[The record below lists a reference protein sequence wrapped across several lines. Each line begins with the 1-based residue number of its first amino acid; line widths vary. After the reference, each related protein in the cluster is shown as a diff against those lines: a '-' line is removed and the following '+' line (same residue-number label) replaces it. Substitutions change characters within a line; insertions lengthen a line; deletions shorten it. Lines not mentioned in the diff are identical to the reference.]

1 MLIQKLLRHHCYQL
15 NQKKHISKT
24 NRLNYNLLLNGG
36 EMANRQHYVPK
47 FIINRFKIKGKPL
60 YYYNFETHEYKN
72 KSDKVFSKFKGW
84 DNDFENKLKHIED
97 TVSNLISQLA
107 NSNLLTE
114 VALEI
119 KSMTIDEKQAL
130 YTFML
135 IQSFI
140 NPNKTNDKM
149 YFDNIKNLINN
160 KVGRNLKLKFYYF
173 KISKIAEVNK
183 TFVLTDTPAVPEWEF
198 STFAESEPG
207 ILPHYLIVSPKEL
220 FFYGGE
226 QHAIKLCEFAY
237 NKTNNF
243 NLLNIAVNKGK
254 CEIIASNKVLL
265 EALVEYY
272 LSNHDQYNTRW
283 NFIR

>member
-1 MLIQKLLRHHCYQL
+1 
-15 NQKKHISKT
+15 
-24 NRLNYNLLLNGG
+24 
-36 EMANRQHYVPK
+36 
-47 FIINRFKIKGKPL
+47 
-60 YYYNFETHEYKN
+60 
-72 KSDKVFSKFKGW
+72 
-84 DNDFENKLKHIED
+84 
-97 TVSNLISQLA
+97 
-107 NSNLLTE
+107 
-114 VALEI
+114 
-119 KSMTIDEKQAL
+119 MTIDEKQAL

-160 KVGRNLKLKFYYF
+160 KVGRNLKLRFYYF
-173 KISKIAEVNK
+173 KISKNAEVNK
-183 TFVLTDTPAVPEWEF
+183 TFVLTNTPAVPEWEF
-198 STFAESEPG
+198 PTFAESEPG

-220 FFYGGE
+220 IFYGGE

-272 LSNHDQYNTRW
+272 LSNHDQYNTGW